1 MGVSDRPQTD
11 AIQHLPTS
19 DDDKFTPSHFSKL
32 STSSAALDL
41 APLSQN
47 ARNREKSSEWP
58 QFPPSRGVDT
68 LHRQDRRVTTPS
80 LNLANDLS
88 LASKLNSVSA
98 TTTPLLSQHQQT
110 LAYLQAPGSRRGSPP
125 GLSDGLSSINAPRSV
140 PTTPNPAISHAPSHL
155 MKAPGTP
162 LSAESQGLSGRLSS
176 AGTHPIG
183 DLNGGDLRPSLSR
196 LSSQFD
202 GPSLNFNGLD
212 DGLRVSPLTLRSV
225 RSLMAPQQQ
234 YVVDPV
240 YNINDELGDEQYGYG
255 LDSNVR
261 LNNGIGNSGGSTALY
276 HHNGTRY
283 GLGLPGRVS
292 GADAKMNGLHGPKHK
307 RGDVDREFQRST
319 VRDIPD
325 RTYQLIVLPAP
336 ASKISLVKLPACARI
351 STVAVISRRSWRRG
365 SLNIETLS
373 SARPLPTLPI

>member
-1 MGVSDRPQTD
+1 MSLSDRPCTD

-19 DDDKFTPSHFSKL
+19 DDDKFTPPHFGKI

-41 APLSQN
+41 APLPQN
-47 ARNREKSSEWP
+47 ARSREKSSEWP

-68 LHRQDRRVTTPS
+68 LHRTDRRVTTPS
-80 LNLANDLS
+80 LGLAGDIS
-88 LASKLNSVSA
+88 LVNKLNSASA
-98 TTTPLLSQHQQT
+98 TTTPLLSQRQQT

-125 GLSDGLSSINAPRSV
+125 GLSDGLSNINAPRSV
-140 PTTPNPAISHAPSHL
+140 PSTPNPAISHTPSHL
-155 MKAPGTP
+155 MRAPGTP

-202 GPSLNFNGLD
+202 GSSLNFNGLQTAGLE
-212 DGLRVSPLTLRSV
+212 DGLHVGFLRVVSR
-225 RSLMAPQQQ
+225 RSLITSQKQ
-234 YVVDPV
+234 YTVDPV

-255 LDSNVR
+255 LDSNAR

-283 GLGLPGRVS
+283 GLGLPGRVG
-292 GADAKMNGLHGPKHK
+292 GADTKMNGLHGPKHK
-307 RGDVDREFQRST
+307 RGDVDRKFQLPSARG
-319 VRDIPD
+319 VPD
-325 RTYQLIVLPAP
+325 RTNQSIALPVP
-336 ASKISLVKLPACARI
+336 DSRTLLVKLLACARI
-351 STVAVISRRSWRRG
+351 STVVAISRRS
-365 SLNIETLS
+365 
-373 SARPLPTLPI
+373 

>member
-1 MGVSDRPQTD
+1 MTNSWIWRCIVSLNCYHSSTCVSHPHTD

-19 DDDKFTPSHFSKL
+19 DDDKFTPAHFSKL

-47 ARNREKSSEWP
+47 ARSRDKSSEWP

-68 LHRQDRRVTTPS
+68 LHRTDRRVTTPS
-80 LNLANDLS
+80 LNLANDIS

-140 PTTPNPAISHAPSHL
+140 PTTPNPTISHAPSHL

-162 LSAESQGLSGRLSS
+162 LSADSQGLSGRLSS
-176 AGTHPIG
+176 SGTHPIG

-202 GPSLNFNGLD
+202 GSSLNFNGLQATGLD
-212 DGLRVSPLTLRSV
+212 DGLRVRAFSALPRQTITKGSIATVCCR
-225 RSLMAPQQQ
+225 P
-234 YVVDPV
+234 
-240 YNINDELGDEQYGYG
+240 G
-255 LDSNVR
+255 L
-261 LNNGIGNSGGSTALY
+261 
-276 HHNGTRY
+276 
-283 GLGLPGRVS
+283 
-292 GADAKMNGLHGPKHK
+292 
-307 RGDVDREFQRST
+307 
-319 VRDIPD
+319 
-325 RTYQLIVLPAP
+325 
-336 ASKISLVKLPACARI
+336 
-351 STVAVISRRSWRRG
+351 
-365 SLNIETLS
+365 
-373 SARPLPTLPI
+373 

>member
-1 MGVSDRPQTD
+1 MSVNRCHSSMSLSNHPWTD

-19 DDDKFTPSHFSKL
+19 DDDKFTPPHFGKI

-41 APLSQN
+41 APLAQN

-68 LHRQDRRVTTPS
+68 LHRTDRRVTTPS
-80 LNLANDLS
+80 LGLAGDIS
-88 LASKLNSVSA
+88 LVNKLNSASA
-98 TTTPLLSQHQQT
+98 TTTPLLPQHQQT

-125 GLSDGLSSINAPRSV
+125 GLSDGLSNLNAPRSV
-140 PTTPNPAISHAPSHL
+140 PSTPNPAISHTPSHL
-155 MKAPGTP
+155 MRAPGTP

-202 GPSLNFNGLD
+202 GSSLNFNGLQTAGLE
-212 DGLRVSPLTLRSV
+212 DGLHVGFLRTIWRRLLIHS
-225 RSLMAPQQQ
+225 QKQ
-234 YVVDPV
+234 YTVDPV

-255 LDSNVR
+255 LDSNAR

-283 GLGLPGRVS
+283 GLGLPGRVG
-292 GADAKMNGLHGPKHK
+292 GADTKMNGLHGPKHK
-307 RGDVDREFQRST
+307 RGDVDRKSQ
-319 VRDIPD
+319 
-325 RTYQLIVLPAP
+325 
-336 ASKISLVKLPACARI
+336 
-351 STVAVISRRSWRRG
+351 
-365 SLNIETLS
+365 
-373 SARPLPTLPI
+373 LPTARSILTEPIS

>member
-1 MGVSDRPQTD
+1 MNSWTWRCIVSINHYYNSIYVSDLCQTD

-19 DDDKFTPSHFSKL
+19 DDDKFTPSHFAKL
-32 STSSAALDL
+32 SASSAALDL

-68 LHRQDRRVTTPS
+68 LHRSDRRVTTPS
-80 LNLANDLS
+80 LNLANDIS

-140 PTTPNPAISHAPSHL
+140 PTTPNPAISHTPSHL

-202 GPSLNFNGLD
+202 GSSLNFNGLQAAGLD
-212 DGLRVSPLTLRSV
+212 DGLRV
-225 RSLMAPQQQ
+225 
-234 YVVDPV
+234 
-240 YNINDELGDEQYGYG
+240 
-255 LDSNVR
+255 
-261 LNNGIGNSGGSTALY
+261 
-276 HHNGTRY
+276 
-283 GLGLPGRVS
+283 
-292 GADAKMNGLHGPKHK
+292 
-307 RGDVDREFQRST
+307 
-319 VRDIPD
+319 
-325 RTYQLIVLPAP
+325 
-336 ASKISLVKLPACARI
+336 
-351 STVAVISRRSWRRG
+351 G
-365 SLNIETLS
+365 SLHFDP
-373 SARPLPTLPI
+373 RPSLTVP

>member
-1 MGVSDRPQTD
+1 MGISDHPRTD

-19 DDDKFTPSHFSKL
+19 DDDKFTPSHFAKL

-80 LNLANDLS
+80 LTLANDLS
-88 LASKLNSVSA
+88 LANKLNSVSA
-98 TTTPLLSQHQQT
+98 TTTPLLPQHQQT
-110 LAYLQAPGSRRGSPP
+110 LGYLQAPGSRRGSPP

-140 PTTPNPAISHAPSHL
+140 PTTPNPAISHTPSHL

-162 LSAESQGLSGRLSS
+162 LSSESQSLSGRLSS
-176 AGTHPIG
+176 AGSHPIG

-202 GPSLNFNGLD
+202 GSSLNFNGLQASGLD
-212 DGLRVSPLTLRSV
+212 DGLRVGSLPLVLR
-225 RSLMAPQQQ
+225 RLLTTPQQQ

-255 LDSNVR
+255 LDSNGR
-261 LNNGIGNSGGSTALY
+261 MNNGINNSGGSTALY

-283 GLGLPGRVS
+283 GLGLPGRGGGV
-292 GADAKMNGLHGPKHK
+292 DTKMNGLHGPKHK
-307 RGDVDREFQRST
+307 RGDVDRGFQWST
-319 VRDIPD
+319 PRDISD
-325 RTYQLIVLPAP
+325 LDD
-336 ASKISLVKLPACARI
+336 
-351 STVAVISRRSWRRG
+351 
-365 SLNIETLS
+365 
-373 SARPLPTLPI
+373 